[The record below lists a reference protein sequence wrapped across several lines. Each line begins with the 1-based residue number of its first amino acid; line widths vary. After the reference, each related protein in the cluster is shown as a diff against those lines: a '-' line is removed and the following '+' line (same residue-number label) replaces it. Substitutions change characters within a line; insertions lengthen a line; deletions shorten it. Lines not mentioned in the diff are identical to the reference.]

1 MDPDPAIDDDL
12 EAHDWDS
19 HDCSEDV
26 RWLAQKS
33 HMVSKINIIVTK
45 FIPL

>member
-12 EAHDWDS
+12 EAHD
-19 HDCSEDV
+19 CSEDV
-26 RWLAQKS
+26 RWLAQKI